1 MALFLDEYVKLRKI
15 GEGAFATVYKV
26 RHDKLGYV
34 RAIKVSNGLVDDID
48 DPKYQTFLREC
59 KVLLQIGNGNH
70 PNIVHI
76 YQPRMISNK
85 AVVEMDYV
93 DGLTLLEF
101 IKQRGGWLSWK
112 EFKRFAREVVGAL
125 AYCHADLW
133 RFLMDPD
140 ADDLEPDPTDGSRY
154 IVTPEKELK
163 LRAKYCVNHND
174 LHTNNIMRCNYDGRY
189 VLLDFGLAIQGDHC
203 VKSSSRG
210 DGACEYSSP
219 EKFDE
224 KNITS
229 ASDVYSLGVL
239 MFEMLTGRPPFVIDT
254 ASQALEEARFR
265 VYQQHKTETPPALG
279 PLRKAAFAATHPGET
294 YTSDF
299 PEDIERIIDKCLQKN
314 PADRYADAKELLAD
328 LESLFALE
336 ESCHQF
342 HGAPLPPTPAPP
354 TIPTVPTVPPAPAM
368 AAAPIAAATDE
379 GVVKNLR
386 NKISTLERQLSDEQN
401 QHKKSEKAVMVL
413 RSQIQDQKKELE
425 TMRSANLKLHKQL
438 EKAQPRKTKRRGGAL
453 WVLTFICML
462 VSTAWTFYLFDGMN
476 DFINSGE
483 IIDQVTVG
491 AGLVSLLGLA
501 LIGLFPRA
509 GILIYCLVG
518 MMMGLLAA
526 LQYFSNFDEHITLC
540 AISAVGLILFM
551 TLWIRREMH
560 KSSSDNDDS
569 SDDDFEMAE
578 IA

>member
-34 RAIKVSNGLVDDID
+34 RAIKVSNGLVDDLD

-101 IKQRGGWLSWK
+101 LKQRRGWLSWK
-112 EFKRFAREVVGAL
+112 EFKRFAREIVGAL

-133 RFLMDPD
+133 RFLMDPE
-140 ADDLEPDPTDGSRY
+140 ADDLEPHPEDGSKY

-219 EKFDE
+219 EKFNE

-239 MFEMLTGRPPFVIDT
+239 MFEVLTGRPPFVIDT
-254 ASQALEEARFR
+254 TSQAIEEARFR
-265 VYQQHKTETPPALG
+265 VYQQHKNETPPALG
-279 PLRKAAFAATHPGET
+279 PLRKAAFTATHPGET
-294 YTSDF
+294 YTPDF

-314 PADRYADAKELLAD
+314 PADRYADAKELLTD
-328 LESLFALE
+328 LESLFTLE
-336 ESCHQF
+336 ESCHQ
-342 HGAPLPPTPAPP
+342 LQPAPQP
-354 TIPTVPTVPPAPAM
+354 KPVPGPPVHVDGT
-368 AAAPIAAATDE
+368 TDDS
-379 GVVKNLR
+379 VVKKLR
-386 NKISTLERQLSDEQN
+386 AEVSRLQRQLSDEQS
-401 QHKKSEKAVMVL
+401 QHSNSEKTVMAL
-413 RSQIQDQKKELE
+413 RSQVQDQKQELE
-425 TMRSANLKLHKQL
+425 TIRSANLKLHKQL
-438 EKAQPRKTKRRGGAL
+438 EEVKPRKTKHRGGAL
-453 WVLTFICML
+453 WVMTFICML

-560 KSSSDNDDS
+560 KSPDDDDDDDN